1 MGIKPKFNRQS
12 IAMDLKKE
20 KATIERGIIQILA
33 YTGEEFV
40 KDARSMGRSEGGFGD
55 VTGNLRSSIGYFI
68 LKDGE
73 IIRENVKG
81 RAAGQA
87 MARYMVEQLEEK
99 PGYQLV
105 GVAGMQYASEVE
117 SRGLNVISSQA
128 ETALVNLSVRLRKFA
143 NKLQALGFE
152 FDDTGDSV
160 ITVFR

>member
-1 MGIKPKFNRQS
+1 MLF
-12 IAMDLKKE
+12 
-20 KATIERGIIQILA
+20 
-33 YTGEEFV
+33 
-40 KDARSMGRSEGGFGD
+40 RS
-55 VTGNLRSSIGYFI
+55 
-68 LKDGE
+68 
-73 IIRENVKG
+73 
-81 RAAGQA
+81 AGQA